1 MFESVMGASMMRI
14 AQEKGL
20 LDFTAYDLRDWTH
33 DRHRTTDDDPYGGGV
48 GLVMKCGPIFE
59 AYQDITNIYL
69 GIEPDSTSGNE
80 QPRTG
85 PAPRH
90 ANGVKP
96 KTIFLTPC
104 GRRFDD
110 ALAKTARYADDAI
123 ITDHINPNGF
133 SVKESVCDIMD
144 CYLID
149 ESENDSDVQEV
160 YSGIMKNR
168 LDVTDEE
175 FTEQVFDQCSDEEL
189 VNIRFW

>member
-1 MFESVMGASMMRI
+1 MPE
-14 AQEKGL
+14 
-20 LDFTAYDLRDWTH
+20 TH
-33 DRHRTTDDDPYGGGV
+33 FY
-48 GLVMKCGPIFE
+48 
-59 AYQDITNIYL
+59 
-69 GIEPDSTSGNE
+69 
-80 QPRTG
+80 
-85 PAPRH
+85 
-90 ANGVKP
+90 GVK
-96 KTIFLTPC
+96 LLYRYEVC
-104 GRRFDD
+104 GEVFYEESILKVKANSFDD
-110 ALAKTARYADDAI
+110 ALAKAARYADDAI

>member
-1 MFESVMGASMMRI
+1 MPE
-14 AQEKGL
+14 
-20 LDFTAYDLRDWTH
+20 TH
-33 DRHRTTDDDPYGGGV
+33 FY
-48 GLVMKCGPIFE
+48 
-59 AYQDITNIYL
+59 
-69 GIEPDSTSGNE
+69 
-80 QPRTG
+80 
-85 PAPRH
+85 
-90 ANGVKP
+90 GVK
-96 KTIFLTPC
+96 LLYRYEVC
-104 GRRFDD
+104 GEVFYEESILKVKANSFDD
-110 ALAKTARYADDAI
+110 ALAKAARYADDAI

-175 FTEQVFDQCSDEEL
+175 FTEQVFDQCSDEKL

>member
-1 MFESVMGASMMRI
+1 MPE
-14 AQEKGL
+14 
-20 LDFTAYDLRDWTH
+20 TH
-33 DRHRTTDDDPYGGGV
+33 FY
-48 GLVMKCGPIFE
+48 
-59 AYQDITNIYL
+59 
-69 GIEPDSTSGNE
+69 
-80 QPRTG
+80 
-85 PAPRH
+85 
-90 ANGVKP
+90 GVK
-96 KTIFLTPC
+96 LLYRYEVC
-104 GRRFDD
+104 GEVFYEESILKVKANSFDD
-110 ALAKTARYADDAI
+110 ALAKAARYADDAI

-189 VNIRFW
+189 VIAIQKKYKAVDKGGKIEA

>member
-1 MFESVMGASMMRI
+1 MPET
-14 AQEKGL
+14 
-20 LDFTAYDLRDWTH
+20 DFY
-33 DRHRTTDDDPYGGGV
+33 
-48 GLVMKCGPIFE
+48 
-59 AYQDITNIYL
+59 
-69 GIEPDSTSGNE
+69 
-80 QPRTG
+80 
-85 PAPRH
+85 
-90 ANGVKP
+90 GVK
-96 KTIFLTPC
+96 LLYRYEVC
-104 GRRFDD
+104 GEVFYEESILKVKANSFDD
-110 ALAKTARYADDAI
+110 ALAKAARYADDAI

-175 FTEQVFDQCSDEEL
+175 FTEQVFDQCSDEKL

>member
-1 MFESVMGASMMRI
+1 MPETRF
-14 AQEKGL
+14 
-20 LDFTAYDLRDWTH
+20 Y
-33 DRHRTTDDDPYGGGV
+33 
-48 GLVMKCGPIFE
+48 
-59 AYQDITNIYL
+59 
-69 GIEPDSTSGNE
+69 
-80 QPRTG
+80 
-85 PAPRH
+85 
-90 ANGVKP
+90 GVK
-96 KTIFLTPC
+96 LLYRYDVC
-104 GRRFDD
+104 GEVFYEESILRVNADSFDD
-110 ALAKTARYADDAI
+110 ALAKAAQYADDAI

-175 FTEQVFDQCSDEEL
+175 FTEQVFDQCSDEKL

>member
-1 MFESVMGASMMRI
+1 MPETQF
-14 AQEKGL
+14 
-20 LDFTAYDLRDWTH
+20 Y
-33 DRHRTTDDDPYGGGV
+33 
-48 GLVMKCGPIFE
+48 
-59 AYQDITNIYL
+59 
-69 GIEPDSTSGNE
+69 
-80 QPRTG
+80 
-85 PAPRH
+85 
-90 ANGVKP
+90 GVK
-96 KTIFLTPC
+96 LLYRYEVC
-104 GRRFDD
+104 GEVFYEESILKVKANSFDD
-110 ALAKTARYADDAI
+110 ALAKAARYADDAI

-175 FTEQVFDQCSDEEL
+175 FTEQVFDQCSDEKL

>member
-1 MFESVMGASMMRI
+1 MSE
-14 AQEKGL
+14 
-20 LDFTAYDLRDWTH
+20 TH
-33 DRHRTTDDDPYGGGV
+33 FY
-48 GLVMKCGPIFE
+48 
-59 AYQDITNIYL
+59 
-69 GIEPDSTSGNE
+69 
-80 QPRTG
+80 
-85 PAPRH
+85 
-90 ANGVKP
+90 GVK
-96 KTIFLTPC
+96 LLYRYDVC
-104 GRRFDD
+104 GEVFYEESILRVNADSFDD
-110 ALAKTARYADDAI
+110 ALAKAAQYADDAI

>member
-1 MFESVMGASMMRI
+1 MP
-14 AQEKGL
+14 EKH
-20 LDFTAYDLRDWTH
+20 FY
-33 DRHRTTDDDPYGGGV
+33 
-48 GLVMKCGPIFE
+48 
-59 AYQDITNIYL
+59 
-69 GIEPDSTSGNE
+69 
-80 QPRTG
+80 
-85 PAPRH
+85 
-90 ANGVKP
+90 GVK
-96 KTIFLTPC
+96 LLYRYEVC
-104 GRRFDD
+104 GEVFYEESILKVKANSFDD
-110 ALAKTARYADDAI
+110 ALAKAARYADDAI

-175 FTEQVFDQCSDEEL
+175 FTEQVFDQCSDEKL

>member
-1 MFESVMGASMMRI
+1 MPET
-14 AQEKGL
+14 
-20 LDFTAYDLRDWTH
+20 DFY
-33 DRHRTTDDDPYGGGV
+33 
-48 GLVMKCGPIFE
+48 
-59 AYQDITNIYL
+59 
-69 GIEPDSTSGNE
+69 
-80 QPRTG
+80 
-85 PAPRH
+85 
-90 ANGVKP
+90 GVK
-96 KTIFLTPC
+96 LLYRYEVC
-104 GRRFDD
+104 GEVFYEESILKVKANSFDD
-110 ALAKTARYADDAI
+110 ALAKAARYADDAI

-160 YSGIMKNR
+160 YSGIMKKR

>member
-1 MFESVMGASMMRI
+1 MPETRF
-14 AQEKGL
+14 
-20 LDFTAYDLRDWTH
+20 Y
-33 DRHRTTDDDPYGGGV
+33 
-48 GLVMKCGPIFE
+48 
-59 AYQDITNIYL
+59 
-69 GIEPDSTSGNE
+69 
-80 QPRTG
+80 
-85 PAPRH
+85 
-90 ANGVKP
+90 GVK
-96 KTIFLTPC
+96 LLYRYDVC
-104 GRRFDD
+104 GEVFYEESILRVNADSFDD
-110 ALAKTARYADDAI
+110 ALAKAAQYADDAI

>member
-1 MFESVMGASMMRI
+1 MSE
-14 AQEKGL
+14 
-20 LDFTAYDLRDWTH
+20 TH
-33 DRHRTTDDDPYGGGV
+33 FY
-48 GLVMKCGPIFE
+48 
-59 AYQDITNIYL
+59 
-69 GIEPDSTSGNE
+69 
-80 QPRTG
+80 
-85 PAPRH
+85 
-90 ANGVKP
+90 GVK
-96 KTIFLTPC
+96 LLYRYEVC
-104 GRRFDD
+104 GEVFYEESILRIKANSFDD
-110 ALAKTARYADDAI
+110 ALAKAAQYADDAI

-133 SVKESVCDIMD
+133 SVKESVYDIMD

>member
-1 MFESVMGASMMRI
+1 MPET
-14 AQEKGL
+14 
-20 LDFTAYDLRDWTH
+20 DFY
-33 DRHRTTDDDPYGGGV
+33 
-48 GLVMKCGPIFE
+48 
-59 AYQDITNIYL
+59 
-69 GIEPDSTSGNE
+69 
-80 QPRTG
+80 
-85 PAPRH
+85 
-90 ANGVKP
+90 GVK
-96 KTIFLTPC
+96 LLYRYEVC
-104 GRRFDD
+104 GEVFYEESILKVKANSFDD
-110 ALAKTARYADDAI
+110 ALAKAARYADDAI

>member
-1 MFESVMGASMMRI
+1 MPE
-14 AQEKGL
+14 
-20 LDFTAYDLRDWTH
+20 TH
-33 DRHRTTDDDPYGGGV
+33 FY
-48 GLVMKCGPIFE
+48 
-59 AYQDITNIYL
+59 
-69 GIEPDSTSGNE
+69 
-80 QPRTG
+80 
-85 PAPRH
+85 
-90 ANGVKP
+90 GVK
-96 KTIFLTPC
+96 LLYRYEVC
-104 GRRFDD
+104 GEVFYEESILKVKANSFDD

-133 SVKESVCDIMD
+133 SVKESVCEIMD

-189 VNIRFW
+189 VNIRFF